1 MPVTAKSQCEPS
13 SIKFPLLL
21 WQHNYGFEVQLPY
34 LTILTHGLLEYAQ
47 VGSLVG
53 SIHKIIG
60 NVPFAH
66 NFGQEHWLEWCL
78 YMYSIYSSSLSSIV
92 FHVSF

>member
-1 MPVTAKSQCEPS
+1 MPVTTKRQCETRI
-13 SIKFPLLL
+13 IKLTLLL
-21 WQHNYGFEVQLPY
+21 GQHNYGFEVQLPY
-34 LTILTHGLLEYAQ
+34 LTILTHEFLEYAQ

-66 NFGQEHWLEWCL
+66 NFGQEHLLEWCM
-78 YMYSIYSSSLSSIV
+78 YMYSIYSSSPSSIV